1 MKLTGNE
8 VDVEEFTQATRSSM
22 QVEHEVVRGSEKSIL
37 VACFFKYKLFIELL
51 SGHMAL
57 GTITFFL

>member
-22 QVEHEVVRGSEKSIL
+22 QVEHEVVRGSEKIDFSRL
-37 VACFFKYKLFIELL
+37 FFQV
-51 SGHMAL
+51 
-57 GTITFFL
+57 

>member
-22 QVEHEVVRGSEKSIL
+22 QVEHEVVSSE
-37 VACFFKYKLFIELL
+37 
-51 SGHMAL
+51 
-57 GTITFFL
+57 ITLAG